1 MKFSEKY
8 GYTKVRDVIQLESMD
23 LPLRN
28 LLWNVLTVEIWKS
41 VQIQPYEYGAYL
53 SKDGNEN
60 ILLLC
65 QKIWIWH
72 FKKTIDDLSDEWEEV
87 LAEIKKYFF
96 NCHWYDVYD
105 FIEFIF
111 EHYKNS
117 NFKKSFP
124 SSCNNVLQTE
134 LAAYRFVDGVITKI
148 TDNTEISEIEAAI
161 DSKVQPVQIHLQ
173 RALELL
179 SSRDSPDYRNSIK
192 ESISA
197 VESLAQKITGDEKA
211 TLGSL
216 LPKLEKNHKL
226 HPALNKA
233 YSNLYGYTSNDT
245 GIRHALSDTETI
257 QFEDAKYFLVICSA
271 FINYITAKNAA

>member
-28 LLWNVLTVEIWKS
+28 LLWNVLTVEIWKN
-41 VQIQPYEYGAYL
+41 VRTQPYSYGAYL
-53 SKDGNEN
+53 STEGNEK
-60 ILLLC
+60 IHLLC
-65 QKIWIWH
+65 QKLWIWH
-72 FKKTIDDLSDEWEEV
+72 FKKTLDDLSDEWEEV
-87 LAEIKKYFF
+87 LVKIKKHFF
-96 NCHWYDVYD
+96 ACPWYDVYN

-111 EHYKNS
+111 ENYENI

-124 SSCNNVLQTE
+124 IACNDVLQAE
-134 LAAYRFVDGVITKI
+134 LAAYRFVDEKISRI
-148 TDNTEISEIEAAI
+148 TDDTEISEIETAI
-161 DSKVQPVQIHLQ
+161 DNVIQPVQIHLQ

-179 SSRDSPDYRNSIK
+179 SSRDAPDYRNSIK

-197 VESLAQKITGDEKA
+197 VESLAQKITGDNKA
-211 TLGSL
+211 ALGAL
-216 LPKLEKNHKL
+216 LPKLEKNHKI

-233 YSNLYGYTSNDT
+233 YSNLYGYTSDDA